1 METSRG
7 EDADSA
13 TARCIAACNECNRVC
28 LQHIE
33 HCLTL
38 GGAHAE
44 PDHISMLLSC
54 ASMCRT
60 ASELM
65 SLGSDWHPTLCDLC
79 AQVCEECAD
88 ECEELGDMEDCV
100 AACQDC
106 AEACREMVGEQ
117 VDEDEEDDEE
127 QEDELVTNEPNER
140 IN

>member
-60 ASELM
+60 AGELM
-65 SLGSDWHPTLCDLC
+65 SLGSDWHPTMCDLC

-106 AEACREMVGEQ
+106 AEACREMVGAEADQ
-117 VDEDEEDDEE
+117 DEEDDEE
-127 QEDELVTNEPNER
+127 QEDELVTNER

>member
-7 EDADSA
+7 EQADDAM
-13 TARCIAACNECNRVC
+13 TECIAACNECNRIC
-28 LQHIE
+28 MQHVE

-44 PDHISMLLSC
+44 PGHISMLLSC
-54 ASMCRT
+54 ASVCRT
-60 ASELM
+60 AGELM
-65 SLGSDWHPTLCDLC
+65 SLNSEWHPTMCDLC

-88 ECEELGDMEDCV
+88 QCDELGDMEDCV

-106 AEACREMVGEQ
+106 AEACREMLGEP
-117 VDEDEEDDEE
+117 VEEDEEEP
-127 QEDELVTNEPNER
+127 QEELVTSDR